1 MVQLTDRARAVAAL
15 RFRALGDETRLRLL
29 ELLTNGERT
38 VGDLMDATGLG
49 QSLVSHHLRTLR
61 QAGLVMTRRE
71 GRWVH
76 YAIVDAAIASVSRV
90 VTDMEAPNA
99 VGLVG
104 TSANTD

>member
-1 MVQLTDRARAVAAL
+1 MPELTDRTRAVAAL

-29 ELLTNGERT
+29 ELLIDGERT

-61 QAGLVMTRRE
+61 QAGLVSTRRD

-76 YAIVDAAIASVSRV
+76 YGIVDAAVASVAQV
-90 VTDMEAPNA
+90 VRDLEA
-99 VGLVG
+99 
-104 TSANTD
+104 